1 MVSSLLHTFS
11 SLQPDGGK
19 CFLSRRQLKLEA
31 TKSSEVHS
39 NSNCKNQQ
47 LFDSKLLPFLCKV
60 PMLYIYQSQSNGD
73 LAIPSLISLR
83 GKTND
88 EDIFRSLPDF
98 LSIIN
103 KEK

>member
-1 MVSSLLHTFS
+1 MEESASSHAASLNWQQQKTVKCIRMVIAKTNSYLT
-11 SLQPDGGK
+11 
-19 CFLSRRQLKLEA
+19 
-31 TKSSEVHS
+31 SE
-39 NSNCKNQQ
+39 
-47 LFDSKLLPFLCKV
+47 LLPFLCKV

>member
-1 MVSSLLHTFS
+1 MEESASSHAA
-11 SLQPDGGK
+11 SLNLQLQKTVK
-19 CFLSRRQLKLEA
+19 CIRIVIAKTNSYL
-31 TKSSEVHS
+31 TSE
-39 NSNCKNQQ
+39 
-47 LFDSKLLPFLCKV
+47 LLPFLCKV

>member
-1 MVSSLLHTFS
+1 MEESASSHAA
-11 SLQPDGGK
+11 SLNWQLQKTVK
-19 CFLSRRQLKLEA
+19 CIRIVIAKTNSYL
-31 TKSSEVHS
+31 TSE
-39 NSNCKNQQ
+39 
-47 LFDSKLLPFLCKV
+47 LLPFLCKV

>member
-1 MVSSLLHTFS
+1 MEESASTRAASLNWQ
-11 SLQPDGGK
+11 LQKTVK
-19 CFLSRRQLKLEA
+19 CIRIVIAKTNSYL
-31 TKSSEVHS
+31 TSE
-39 NSNCKNQQ
+39 
-47 LFDSKLLPFLCKV
+47 LLPFLCKV

-73 LAIPSLISLR
+73 LAIPSLFSLR